1 MDLRSQGQN
10 KNVNFWIDYSRR
22 QCMHAVSGVSVYA
35 LVGTIQIVKIKID
48 GVSIASFITAK

>member
-1 MDLRSQGQN
+1 
-10 KNVNFWIDYSRR
+10 
-22 QCMHAVSGVSVYA
+22 MHAVSGVSVYA